1 MGNKTVKRIILFASG
16 SGTNVENIISYFRDN
31 AAVDVSLV
39 LSNNP
44 KAGVLKRV
52 KALKTPFLV
61 FSKADLLGQSLL
73 QRIKSINPDLIVLA
87 GFLLKIPIEFVKSF
101 PQKIINIHPSL
112 LPKYGGKGMY
122 GDKVHQSVKEAGETE
137 TGITIHLVNEYYDQG
152 ALIFQ
157 TSVALSPEDSV
168 SDIAQKVHQLEYA
181 HFPEVINKL
190 LFP

>member
-87 GFLLKIPIEFVKSF
+87 GFLLKIPIEFDNAF
-101 PQKIINIHPSL
+101 PQKIINKKI
-112 LPKYGGKGMY
+112 
-122 GDKVHQSVKEAGETE
+122 
-137 TGITIHLVNEYYDQG
+137 
-152 ALIFQ
+152 
-157 TSVALSPEDSV
+157 
-168 SDIAQKVHQLEYA
+168 
-181 HFPEVINKL
+181 
-190 LFP
+190 

>member
-87 GFLLKIPIEFVKSF
+87 GFLLKIPIEFVNAF

>member
-87 GFLLKIPIEFVKSF
+87 GFLLKIPIEFVNAF

-190 LFP
+190 LFH

>member
-87 GFLLKIPIEFVKSF
+87 GFLLKIPIEFVNAF

-181 HFPEVINKL
+181 HFQEVINKL

>member
-1 MGNKTVKRIILFASG
+1 
-16 SGTNVENIISYFRDN
+16 
-31 AAVDVSLV
+31 
-39 LSNNP
+39 
-44 KAGVLKRV
+44 
-52 KALKTPFLV
+52 
-61 FSKADLLGQSLL
+61 
-73 QRIKSINPDLIVLA
+73 
-87 GFLLKIPIEFVKSF
+87 
-101 PQKIINIHPSL
+101 
-112 LPKYGGKGMY
+112 MY